1 VVRASGCL
9 TTAGAS
15 YIYPSTIALLLDT
28 RNPIQYHYSKLV
40 CKGAYL
46 EALKDIRRRHGLSQ
60 EDLSSR
66 SGVAQNTISD
76 IETGRRD
83 PRPSTL
89 RKLAKSLGVEVADFY
104 PETSRPKAS
113 APSSPEE
120 WLREHGGHL
129 LRLTDAELR
138 REFRELPAEDRRDFM
153 ERLGREFGAIQT
165 AYERESEPRAA
176 VITDAHALA
185 SGRFLLA
192 TELSGI
198 LKAYF
203 VEEDRP
209 EQVTMLFVRPRPK
222 DILERLEEYLAEQE
236 AQEAYERNP

>member
-1 VVRASGCL
+1 
-9 TTAGAS
+9 
-15 YIYPSTIALLLDT
+15 
-28 RNPIQYHYSKLV
+28 
-40 CKGAYL
+40 L

-60 EDLSSR
+60 VDLSNR

-76 IETGRRD
+76 IETGRRE

-89 RKLAKSLGVEVADFY
+89 RKLARSLGVEVADFY
-104 PETSRPKAS
+104 PETSHPKGS

-120 WLREHGGHL
+120 WLRAHGGHL

-138 REFRELPAEDRRDFM
+138 REFRERPDEDRRDFM
-153 ERLGREFGAIQT
+153 ERLGREFGKIQA

-176 VITDAHALA
+176 VIQDAYALA

-192 TELSGI
+192 TEVSGI
-198 LKAYF
+198 LRAYF
-203 VEEDRP
+203 VEDDNP
-209 EQVTMLFVRPRPK
+209 EQVTLLVGPRPK

>member
-1 VVRASGCL
+1 MCPHLWEHVL
-9 TTAGAS
+9 
-15 YIYPSTIALLLDT
+15 IYPTIIALILDT
-28 RNPIQYHYSKLV
+28 RGPLQYPYSKAAR
-40 CKGAYL
+40 KGEYL

-60 EDLSSR
+60 VDLSRR

-76 IETGRRD
+76 IETGRRE

-104 PETSRPKAS
+104 PETSHPKAS
-113 APSSPEE
+113 APLSPEE
-120 WLREHGGHL
+120 WLRAHGGHL

-138 REFRELPAEDRRDFM
+138 REFRELPDEDRRDFM
-153 ERLGREFGAIQT
+153 GRLSREFGAIQT
-165 AYERESEPRAA
+165 AYERESEPTAA
-176 VITDAHALA
+176 VIRDAYALA

-198 LKAYF
+198 LEAYF

-209 EQVTMLFVRPRPK
+209 EQVTLSVRPRPK
-222 DILERLEEYLAEQE
+222 DILERLEEYLVEQE